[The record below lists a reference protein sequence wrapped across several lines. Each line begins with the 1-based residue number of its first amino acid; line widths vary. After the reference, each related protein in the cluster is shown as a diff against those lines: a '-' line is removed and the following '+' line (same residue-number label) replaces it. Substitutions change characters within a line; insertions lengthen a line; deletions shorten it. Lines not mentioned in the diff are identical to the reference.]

1 MTDRSHCPPV
11 TPFNNVH
18 LDFLECLRLSCG
30 IPLWVING
38 GDEQV
43 CRISVYV
50 AGGTLHETKPLLSL
64 LTPQMVLEGSTHY
77 DSRQIAEL
85 LDYHGAWKTV
95 LNHDTMSELSLS
107 SMSEHYHRIL
117 PLLVD
122 ALAHAT
128 FPESEFE
135 MYKQRYAASYA
146 TARNRVKYLAGV
158 EMRRLYYGDGH
169 PLVAD
174 IDPQQLLQLTVDDL
188 KAFYA
193 RFFHPS
199 NCQLV
204 LSGKVTDKMVRLT
217 DEAFSQWVD
226 ETPAE
231 QMPQWHIQPS
241 DRMLSVVDKP
251 GAVQAAVAM
260 TIQAIGRTHPDY
272 LALRILC
279 MTLGGYFG
287 SRLMSNLREDKG
299 YTYGINAFLS
309 GRAHDGYIGVGT
321 ECDVRYTWQVI
332 DEVKHEM
339 QRLCEQPISPD
350 ELNLV
355 RQYML
360 SEQVKTLDTPFN
372 MASYVASTWLYGVYP
387 EYFNRQID
395 TVLHA
400 TPQLL
405 QQMAKRYLNLDKLR
419 VVIAGD
425 KLKVGSLN

>member
-1 MTDRSHCPPV
+1 MTDRSKRPSV
-11 TPFNNVH
+11 TPFTSVH
-18 LDFLECLRLSCG
+18 LDFPQGQTLSCG
-30 IPLWVING
+30 IPIWVING
-38 GDEQV
+38 GDEDV

-50 AGGTLHETKPLLSL
+50 VGGTMHETRPLLSL
-64 LTPQMVLEGSTHY
+64 LTPQMALEGSAQF

-85 LDYHGAWKTV
+85 LDYYGAWKTV

-122 ALAHAT
+122 GLAHAT

-146 TARNRVKYLAGV
+146 TTRNRVKYLAGV

-174 IDPQQLLQLTVDDL
+174 IDPQQLLQLTVDDIQ
-188 KAFYA
+188 AFYA

-199 NCQLV
+199 HCRLV
-204 LSGKVTDKMVRLT
+204 LSGKVSDDMVRLT
-217 DEAFSQWVD
+217 DEAFSQWID
-226 ETPAE
+226 DTPAQKE
-231 QMPQWHIQPS
+231 PAWSIHPS
-241 DRMLSVVDKP
+241 DQMLSVVDKP

-272 LALRILC
+272 LALRLLC
-279 MTLGGYFG
+279 TVLGGYFG
-287 SRLMSNLREDKG
+287 SRLMSNIREDKG

-309 GRAHDGYIGVGT
+309 GRAEDGYIGVGT

-332 DEVKHEM
+332 EEVKHEM
-339 QRLCEQPISPD
+339 QRLRDELIPLE

-355 RQYML
+355 RQFML
-360 SEQVKTLDTPFN
+360 SDQVKTLDTPFN
-372 MASYVASTWLYGVYP
+372 VASYVSSTWLYGVYP
-387 EYFNRQID
+387 EYYNRQID

-405 QQMAKRYLNLDKLR
+405 QQVAQRYLNLDKLR
-419 VVIAGD
+419 IVIAGD
-425 KLKVGSLN
+425 KSALLSP